1 MEETEENFDIL
12 KKVIQKKEYL
22 IYPEIFKLIEII
34 DSKSKSI
41 TIEIDVE
48 NNSISLDDIVKKFVI
63 EKIYQGRVEKKIGRG
78 YILGGIYSLLYKY
91 FL

>member
-41 TIEIDVE
+41 TIEIDAE

-78 YILGGIYSLLYKY
+78 YILGGIYSLLY
-91 FL
+91 